1 MLDPCSN
8 ATVVSYGHEEVFLS
22 VFVKFSLVVL
32 LTLIDFNSFQYKLTV
47 AQVSISMQNPGV
59 HNFCRLGVPTSIHIL
74 WSDLEMRK
82 MVLSKSLSVALVI
95 IMTPLDFL

>member
-1 MLDPCSN
+1 MI
-8 ATVVSYGHEEVFLS
+8 LS
-22 VFVKFSLVVL
+22 VFVVFSLVVL
-32 LTLIDFNSFQYKLTV
+32 LTLLDSNNFQYKLTAV
-47 AQVSISMQNPGV
+47 QTSMQNPGV
-59 HNFCRLGVPTSIHIL
+59 HNFFRLGVPTSIHSIL

>member
-1 MLDPCSN
+1 MTPIDGNWLLVNLIHKQSILAYEVLDPCSN

-59 HNFCRLGVPTSIHIL
+59 HNFCRLGLPT
-74 WSDLEMRK
+74 
-82 MVLSKSLSVALVI
+82 
-95 IMTPLDFL
+95 

>member
-1 MLDPCSN
+1 MQKLRS
-8 ATVVSYGHEEVFLS
+8 AMAGHGEMILS
-22 VFVKFSLVVL
+22 VFVVFSSVVL
-32 LTLIDFNSFQYKLTV
+32 LTLLDSNNFHYKLTV
-47 AQVSISMQNPGV
+47 AQASMQNPGV